1 MLKEGM
7 DAPDFKAKDQDGNII
22 SLSDYKGK
30 NVVLYFY
37 PKDNT
42 PGCTKEACNF
52 RDDLDE
58 FTDLNAVI
66 LGVSADSEASHK
78 KFISKYELPFKLISD
93 PDKKIIQKYGVWKEK
108 NNFGIKALGIVRS
121 TFVIDK
127 NGKIKKIFDKVKVDG
142 HNQEVKEVLKET

>member
-7 DAPDFKAKDQDGNII
+7 SAPDFKAKDQDGNTI

-52 RDDLDE
+52 RDELDE
-58 FTDLNAVI
+58 FIDLNAVI

-142 HNQEVKEVLKET
+142 HNQEVKEALKET

>member
-7 DAPDFKAKDQDGNII
+7 SAPDFKAKDQDGNTI

-142 HNQEVKEVLKET
+142 HNQEVKEALKET

>member
-7 DAPDFKAKDQDGNII
+7 SAPDFKAKDQDGNTI
-22 SLSDYKGK
+22 SLSDYRGK

-52 RDDLDE
+52 RDELDE
-58 FTDLNAVI
+58 FIDLNAVI

-142 HNQEVKEVLKET
+142 HNQEVKEALKET